1 MQPGEALGIATQV
14 AVTLAGF
21 AGIVVV
27 FRPESVHEW
36 SALDRFRLHLL
47 LANSALPLVSS
58 LFGILLLTIDPAPVA
73 IWRWCSGFVLLIQ
86 VPFILSTSA
95 KGRRIPPM
103 DKARVEQTALLL
115 DRAAWDRARMSRSCS
130 WPPTRGFCLPPGRH
144 LTIPPTPSICVAR
157 GRGSSGSSGYS
168 LIAMEGA
175 RAATS
180 EPARPDYRRPGPPPW
195 STSTRSG
202 TA

>member
-86 VPFILSTSA
+86 VPFMLSTSA
-95 KGRRIPPM
+95 KGRRIPPT

-115 DRAAWDRARMSRSCS
+115 DRAAWDRALVLQVINVVAWNRF
-130 WPPTRGFCLPPGRH
+130 WPFFFLIFVSLGAAVAQFVRFIILPPH
-144 LTIPPTPSICVAR
+144 T
-157 GRGSSGSSGYS
+157 
-168 LIAMEGA
+168 E
-175 RAATS
+175 
-180 EPARPDYRRPGPPPW
+180 
-195 STSTRSG
+195 
-202 TA
+202 